1 MESEFLT
8 ALESQPVAFNV
19 TQPVGVPGD
28 SIKVPNTTDNNKE
41 MVNNVKAGDET
52 TIGLLASIFAASVGI
67 LASLKVF
74 KKKKESN

>member
-1 MESEFLT
+1 
-8 ALESQPVAFNV
+8 
-19 TQPVGVPGD
+19 
-28 SIKVPNTTDNNKE
+28 
-41 MVNNVKAGDET
+41 MVNNVKTGDET